1 MFQNGVWQGEMEK
14 LCSQSYIGHSKC
26 EHNTILCQH
35 PGTGTQSPSVDS
47 PLVILTEDTLLW
59 DLKEGYGS
67 LDGEDVS
74 SVDGLDIL
82 VLINSL
88 ILINSFN

>member
-1 MFQNGVWQGEMEK
+1 MVSDRAKWSNYLHSHISGT
-14 LCSQSYIGHSKC
+14 QS

-59 DLKEGYGS
+59 GLKERYGS
-67 LDGEDVS
+67 LDGEDV

-82 VLINSL
+82 VLINS
-88 ILINSFN
+88 FNYTSLS